1 MNSKK
6 RNSDALHVDSAIEL
20 DQFLTPGKPNSEFR
34 VNFRGEKK
42 SDLDFVSKKKIVSWA
57 SSIGVPPPT
66 AVTVVAKKKAIA
78 TKADQKV
85 CAGGWG
91 KNQ

>member
-1 MNSKK
+1 M
-6 RNSDALHVDSAIEL
+6 DSVIEL
-20 DQFLTPGKPNSEFR
+20 DQFLTPDKPSSQFR

-66 AVTVVAKKKAIA
+66 AVTVVAKKKATA
-78 TKADQKV
+78 TKTDQKV
-85 CAGGWG
+85 RVGEWE